1 MLAWRIAL
9 RYLFSK
15 KSHSAV
21 NIISIISVAGV
32 AVATAAI
39 VIVLS
44 IFNGFQVL
52 SESHLSAIDPQ
63 LKVVPTVGKAFSDAD
78 SIIAEI
84 MAIEGVAG
92 AVPVVEERGLLIY
105 ADKQMPVIFKGMPD
119 NYADVL
125 DMNGVI
131 IDGTAEQEAFDKPA
145 MLLSVGV
152 AVQTNARPGSIASL
166 YVPRRIGR
174 INPANPSAA
183 FRGAEL
189 VATGVTQVNQQEYDT
204 DYVFIPLETARDL
217 LEYNSEATAIEI
229 AVAEGTDAS
238 DVAKVINSTLKGAKA
253 LTRAQQEE
261 HSFKI
266 IMIEK
271 WVTFLM
277 LAFILIIASFNI
289 ISTLSLLVI
298 EKRDNMITLR
308 ALGAPKRLVADIF
321 VCQGWLISVAGGVIG
336 IFLGSLLSLAQ
347 QWGKFIKLAGDPNQ
361 LTISYYPVQVLLSDL
376 LVVFAL
382 VAVVA
387 LLSSQATRLFNKTD

>member
-52 SESHLSAIDPQ
+52 SETHLSAIDPQ
-63 LKVVPTVGKAFSDAD
+63 LKVVPTAGKAFSDAD

-84 MAIEGVAG
+84 MSVGGVAS
-92 AVPVVEERGLLIY
+92 AVPVIEERGLLIY
-105 ADKQMPVIFKGMPD
+105 ADNQMPVIFKGVPD
-119 NYADVL
+119 NYADVVDL
-125 DMNGVI
+125 DGVI
-131 IDGTAEQEAFDKPA
+131 IDGGAEQEAFDKPA

-152 AVQTNARPGSIASL
+152 AVQTNSRPGSIASL
-166 YVPRRIGR
+166 YVPRRVGR

-183 FRGAEL
+183 FRGTEL
-189 VATGVTQVNQQEYDT
+189 IATGVTQVNQQEYDT
-204 DYVFIPLETARDL
+204 DYVFIPLESARDL
-217 LEYNSEATAIEI
+217 LEYTSQATAIEI
-229 AVAEGTDAS
+229 ALVPGANSS
-238 DVAKVINSTLKGAKA
+238 DVAKSLNAKLKGAKA

-298 EKRDNMITLR
+298 EKRDNMVTLR
-308 ALGAPKRLVADIF
+308 ALGAPKRLVTDIF
-321 VCQGWLISVAGGVIG
+321 VCQGWLISVAGGTIG
-336 IFLGSLLSLAQ
+336 IILGTLLSLAQ
-347 QWGKFIKLAGDPNQ
+347 QWGKLIKLAGDPNQ
-361 LTISYYPVQVLLSDL
+361 LTITYYPVRVLPSDL
-376 LVVFAL
+376 LVVLAL

-387 LLSSQATRLFNKTD
+387 LISSQATRLFNKN